1 MKGDKAMPL
10 VTVKKKFQVVIPQE
24 VREALNIGEGDILEA
39 QVEGGRLVY
48 TPKQVVD
55 RNAFF
60 DRLEAIASEAEAKW
74 RTEGLTDDDIEAMIL
89 EEVKKVRSE
98 RYAKGEERP

>member
-1 MKGDKAMPL
+1 MPL

-24 VREALNIGEGDILEA
+24 VREALDIGEGDILEA

-55 RNAFF
+55 RDAAFA
-60 DRLEAIASEAEAKW
+60 RMAAVAEKAEAQW
-74 RTEGLTDDDIEAMIL
+74 RAEGLSDEKMDEMIL
-89 EEVKKVRSE
+89 EEVQKVRAE
-98 RYAKGEERP
+98 RYAKGEHSD